1 MTRFSDIIRRG
12 YPSADF
18 YMLAARAGDQL
29 KKGDHRLD
37 LRQYGYNDRVSR
49 GIGAMGAGDGLTAGR
64 ITDDFGTGFSAATDA
79 GEIEAVLSGAI
90 LSDKRELRPVAG
102 DWALI
107 RLAPEK
113 TRGQIVRVM
122 PRMSELRRADS
133 HVTWK
138 SVVVAA
144 NFDYL
149 MMMVS
154 MNANYSLNR
163 IERLI
168 AAAWSS
174 GGTPVLVLS
183 KKDACD
189 DADLLEQRAM
199 DAVPGTDVVSISAL
213 TGEGVDV
220 IEGYFKPGVTCAV
233 VGSSGVGKS
242 TLLNRLMG
250 YEAAKTAEIRQGD
263 SKGRHTT
270 TSRALRLLPT
280 GGMLIDTPGIRAFGL
295 TAEDDDLSGSF
306 QDIEELAIGCRFDDC
321 SHTGEP
327 GCAVLQAIEDG
338 FLESRRY
345 DSYMKMVKEVMYV
358 KSKGE
363 TAAWLERKRK
373 GKLIAKIQR
382 SL

>member
-1 MTRFSDIIRRG
+1 M
-12 YPSADF
+12 
-18 YMLAARAGDQL
+18 
-29 KKGDHRLD
+29 D
-37 LRQYGYNDRVSR
+37 LRQYGYNDKIRAA
-49 GIGAMGAGDGLTAGR
+49 IAAMGSNDGFIAGR
-64 ITDDFGTGFSAATDA
+64 ITDDFGTGFLAVTET
-79 GEIEAVLSGAI
+79 GEIEAALAGGI
-90 LSDKRELRPVAG
+90 LSDKEELRPVAG
-102 DWALI
+102 DWVRV
-107 RLAPEK
+107 RLAPEG
-113 TRGQIVRVM
+113 TRGQIVKVM
-122 PRMSELRRADS
+122 PRLSELRRADS

-144 NFDYL
+144 NFDFL

-168 AAAWSS
+168 TAAWSS
-174 GGTPVLVLS
+174 GGTPVLILS

-189 DADLLEQRAM
+189 DPETLERQAKN
-199 DAVPGTDVVSISAL
+199 AVPGTDVVALSSL
-213 TGEGVDV
+213 TGEGFDLLRS
-220 IEGYFKPGVTCAV
+220 YFKPGVTCAL

-250 YEAAKTAEIRQGD
+250 YEAARTAEIRQSD

-270 TSRALRLLPT
+270 TSRALKLLPG

-306 QDIEELAIGCRFDDC
+306 GDIEELAEGCRFDDC

-327 GCAVLQAIEDG
+327 GCAVQKA
-338 FLESRRY
+338 LEEGVLEQRRY
-345 DSYMKMVKEVMYV
+345 DSYMKMLKEVNYV
-358 KSKGE
+358 RSKSE
-363 TAAWLERKRK
+363 TAAWLERKKK
-373 GKLIAKIQR
+373 GKMIAKLQR

>member
-1 MTRFSDIIRRG
+1 M
-12 YPSADF
+12 
-18 YMLAARAGDQL
+18 
-29 KKGDHRLD
+29 D
-37 LRQYGYNDRVSR
+37 LIQYGYNDRIR
-49 GIGAMGAGDGLTAGR
+49 AAIQTMGSGDGLVTGR
-64 ITDDFGTGFSAATDA
+64 IADDFGTGFSVITEN
-79 GEIEAVLSGAI
+79 GEIDAVLAGGI
-90 LSDKRELRPVAG
+90 LSDKGEIRPVAG
-102 DWALI
+102 DWARI
-107 RLAPEK
+107 RLAPEG
-113 TRGQIVRVM
+113 TRGQIVKVV
-122 PRMSELRRADS
+122 PRFSELRRADS
-133 HVTWK
+133 HVGWK

-144 NFDYL
+144 DFDYL

-183 KKDACD
+183 KKDACGE
-189 DADLLEQRAM
+189 ADLLEEQAK

-213 TGEGVDV
+213 TGEGVDALR
-220 IEGYFKPGVTCAV
+220 GYFKPGVTCAM

-250 YEAAKTAEIRQGD
+250 YEAAKTAEIRQSD

-270 TSRALRLLPT
+270 TSRALKLLPG

-295 TAEDDDLSGSF
+295 TAEDDDLLGSF
-306 QDIEELAIGCRFDDC
+306 QDIEDLASGCRFGDC
-321 SHTGEP
+321 SHSSEP
-327 GCAVLQAIEDG
+327 GCAVLEA
-338 FLESRRY
+338 LESGLLERRRY
-345 DSYMKMVKEVMYV
+345 DSYMKMVKEVLYV
-358 KSKGE
+358 KSKSE

>member
-1 MTRFSDIIRRG
+1 ME
-12 YPSADF
+12 
-18 YMLAARAGDQL
+18 LL
-29 KKGDHRLD
+29 
-37 LRQYGYNDRVSR
+37 QYGYSNRIR
-49 GIGAMGAGDGLTAGR
+49 EAINKMGTGDGFVPGR
-64 ITDDFGTGFSAATDA
+64 ITDDFGTGFSAVTEA
-79 GEIEAVLSGAI
+79 GEIDAVLAGGI
-90 LSDKRELRPVAG
+90 LSDKQELRPVAG
-102 DWALI
+102 DWVRI
-107 RLAPEK
+107 RLAPEG

-122 PRMSELRRADS
+122 PRISELKRADS
-133 HVTWK
+133 HVAWK

-168 AAAWSS
+168 TAAWSS

-189 DADLLEQRAM
+189 DPDFLEQQAK
-199 DAVPGTDVVSISAL
+199 DAVPGTDVVSISAV
-213 TGEGVDV
+213 TGEGVDLLR
-220 IEGYFKPGVTCAV
+220 GYFRPGITCAV

-250 YEAAKTAEIRQGD
+250 FEAAKTAEIRQSD

-270 TSRALRLLPT
+270 TSRALKLLPG

-295 TAEDDDLSGSF
+295 TAEDDDISGSF
-306 QDIEELAIGCRFDDC
+306 QDIEKLAEGCRFDDC

-338 FLESRRY
+338 LLESRRY

-358 KSKGE
+358 RSKSE

-373 GKLIAKIQR
+373 GKLIAKLQR

>member
-1 MTRFSDIIRRG
+1 MD
-12 YPSADF
+12 
-18 YMLAARAGDQL
+18 L
-29 KKGDHRLD
+29 K
-37 LRQYGYNDRVSR
+37 QYGYNDRVKD
-49 GIGAMGAGDGLTAGR
+49 GIGAMGAREGLIAGR
-64 ITDDFGTGFSAATDA
+64 ITDDFGTGFVAVTEA
-79 GEIEAVLSGAI
+79 GEAEAVLAGAI
-90 LSDKRELRPVAG
+90 LSDKEELRPVAG
-102 DWALI
+102 DWVLM
-107 RLAPEK
+107 RLAPER
-113 TRGQIVRVM
+113 TRGQIIKVM

-133 HVTWK
+133 HVNWK

-168 AAAWSS
+168 TAAWSS
-174 GGTPVLVLS
+174 GGTPVLILS

-189 DADLLEQRAM
+189 DADILEQQAK

-213 TGEGVDV
+213 TGEGVDQLG
-220 IEGYFKPGVTCAV
+220 GYFKPGITCAV

-242 TLLNRLMG
+242 TLLNKLLG
-250 YEAAKTAEIRQGD
+250 YEAAKTADIRQSD

-270 TSRALRLLPT
+270 TSRALKLLPS

-295 TAEDDDLSGSF
+295 TAEEDDLSDSF
-306 QDIEELAIGCRFDDC
+306 GDIEELANGCRFDDC
-321 SHTGEP
+321 SHMGEP
-327 GCAVLQAIEDG
+327 GCAVLRAIEEG
-338 FLESRRY
+338 ILEQRRY
-345 DSYMKMVKEVMYV
+345 DSYMKMLKEVMYM
-358 KSKGE
+358 KSKSE
-363 TAAWLERKRK
+363 TAAWLERKRR